1 MSVSKIDKIQ
11 GRSIA
16 IRGNDIDTDRIIPAR
31 FLKALT
37 FSELGQYPF
46 YDERHDKDGN
56 PKDHPFNRESS
67 QGANMLF
74 VNSNFGCGSSREH
87 APQSLRRWGIEA
99 LVGISFGEIFA
110 GNCEMLGIPALEAS
124 EDDIAKLQEVADS
137 EPATSWQV
145 DLSKMKI
152 SGGGVSA
159 EIVMNEQRRKSLMA
173 GHWDTTGGLVA
184 NLDKVR
190 EVHARLP
197 YTSGYQSMDQK

>member
-1 MSVSKIDKIQ
+1 MSVSKIEKIK
-11 GRSIA
+11 GSAIA

-46 YDERHDKDGN
+46 YDERFDKDGN
-56 PKDHPFNRESS
+56 PKDHPFNRDSS
-67 QGANMLF
+67 QGAKMLF

-110 GNCEMLGIPALEAS
+110 GNCEMLGIPALQVS
-124 EDDIAKLQEVADS
+124 EEDIEKLQQLADTD
-137 EPATSWQV
+137 PGTDWTV
-145 DLSKMKI
+145 DLTKMKI
-152 SGGGVSA
+152 SA
-159 EIVMNEQRRKSLMA
+159 ADLTIPLKINEQRRKSLMA
-173 GHWDTTGGLVA
+173 GHWDTTGSLVA

-197 YTSGYQSMDQK
+197 YTSGYQTPDP

>member
-1 MSVSKIDKIQ
+1 MSVSKIEKIN

-37 FSELGQYPF
+37 FAELGQYPF

-56 PKDHPFNRESS
+56 PKDHPFNRNSS
-67 QGANMLF
+67 EGANILF

-99 LVGISFGEIFA
+99 LIGVSFGEIFA
-110 GNCEMLGIPALEAS
+110 GNCEMLGVPALEAS
-124 EDDIAKLQEVADS
+124 TEEIEQLQDIADA
-137 EPATSWQV
+137 EPATEWTIN
-145 DLSKMKI
+145 LGKMKI
-152 SGGGVSA
+152 SGADA
-159 EIVMNEQRRKSLMA
+159 EVKLSLNEQRRRSLMA
-173 GHWDTTGGLVA
+173 GHWDTTGTLVE

-190 EVHARLP
+190 EVHASLP
-197 YTSGYQSMDQK
+197 YTSGYKSIEG